1 MERSDSRDARSAVT
15 RLPRQTGLDARTLNA
30 LLPSRRSVAAGAL
43 ILALGICLYA
53 ASRSTSLFAV
63 GSIEVEGASPVVAAQ
78 VRRALRPLRGE
89 PLVGLEADQVERRL
103 AALPMIAEARY
114 DRAFPHTLRV
124 VVRVERPLAVLR
136 RGAAFWLVS
145 ASGRVLKRLPKGA
158 RPRLPRIW
166 VPSAIGV
173 AAGASVEGDA
183 RRAIRTLAP
192 LLGTRF
198 LQRVS
203 TIRTRNGELTLLLR
217 SGNEVR
223 LGNRYLLR
231 VKLELAR
238 RLLPSVP
245 PGERAYLD
253 LTVPKWP
260 VLGSLR
266 LKSKVEA

>member
-1 MERSDSRDARSAVT
+1 VERSDSREARSAVA
-15 RLPRQTGLDARTLNA
+15 RLPRQTGLDMGTLMA
-30 LLPSRRSVAAGAL
+30 FRPSRRSVLSGLL
-43 ILALGICLYA
+43 ILALGMCSYA

-63 GSIEVEGASPVVAAQ
+63 RQIEVEGGSPGVATQ
-78 VRRALRPLRGE
+78 VRRALRPLRGQ
-89 PLVGLEADQVERRL
+89 PLVGLRADEVNRRL
-103 AALPMIAEARY
+103 AALPVIAEARH

-124 VVRVERPLAVLR
+124 FVRAERPLAVLR
-136 RGAAFWLVS
+136 RGAEFWLLS
-145 ASGRVLKRLPKGA
+145 ASGRILRLLPKGV
-158 RPRLPRIW
+158 RLRLPRIW
-166 VPSAIGV
+166 VSSAV
-173 AAGASVEGDA
+173 AVSAGASVEGDA
-183 RRAIRTLAP
+183 RRAVRTLAP

-203 TIRTRNGELTLLLR
+203 TIRTRHGELTLLLR

-238 RLLPSVP
+238 RILPSVP

-260 VLGSLR
+260 VLGSL
-266 LKSKVEA
+266 KSKVEG

>member
-1 MERSDSRDARSAVT
+1 MERSDSREARSAVA
-15 RLPRQTGLDARTLNA
+15 RLPRRAGLDTRGLAAFR
-30 LLPSRRSVAAGAL
+30 PSRRSLVAGL
-43 ILALGICLYA
+43 FLLALGLCLYA
-53 ASRSTSLFAV
+53 AARSTPLFAV
-63 GSIEVEGASPVVAAQ
+63 RQIEVEGASPGVAAQ

-89 PLVGLEADQVERRL
+89 PLVGLKADEVNRRVS
-103 AALPMIAEARY
+103 ALPVIAEARH

-124 VVRVERPLAVLR
+124 FVRAERPLAVLR
-136 RGAAFWLVS
+136 RGAEFWLVS
-145 ASGRVLKRLPKGA
+145 ASGSVLRLLPKGA
-158 RPRLPRIW
+158 RLRLPRIW
-166 VPSAIGV
+166 VPASVGVSAGV
-173 AAGASVEGDA
+173 SVEGDA
-183 RRAIRTLAP
+183 RRAVRTLAP
-192 LLGTRF
+192 LDGTRF

-238 RLLPSVP
+238 RILPSVP

-260 VLGSLR
+260 VLGPLET
-266 LKSKVEA
+266 KVEG